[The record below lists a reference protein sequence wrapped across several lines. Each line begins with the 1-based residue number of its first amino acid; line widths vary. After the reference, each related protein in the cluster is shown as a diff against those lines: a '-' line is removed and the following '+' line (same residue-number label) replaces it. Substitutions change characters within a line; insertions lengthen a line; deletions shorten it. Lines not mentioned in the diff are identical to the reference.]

1 VLGFVGPGL
10 RPLTGKPSTF
20 IHRVTTMRNAL
31 THWDEQSRADGA
43 DLTQLATALNF
54 IIDAALLRLLG
65 SEQEQITAAL
75 AANSRFQFEVQR
87 RSQGS
92 RDAR

>member
-1 VLGFVGPGL
+1 M
-10 RPLTGKPSTF
+10 
-20 IHRVTTMRNAL
+20 MRKAL
-31 THWDEQSRADGA
+31 THWDDQSTAYDGA
-43 DLTQLATALNF
+43 VLTRLATALNF